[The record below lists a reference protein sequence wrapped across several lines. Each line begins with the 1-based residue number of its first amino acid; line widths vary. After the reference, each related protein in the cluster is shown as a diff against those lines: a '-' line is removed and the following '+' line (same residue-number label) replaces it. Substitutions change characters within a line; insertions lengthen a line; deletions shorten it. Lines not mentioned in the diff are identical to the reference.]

1 MTRQLASLLLILVS
15 GSALAQHPR
24 HLKRLPAPP
33 PERAERADRVEHVG
47 RIDMEGSKVT
57 GQHNSSGAVSL
68 YERKQLTERS
78 MIIKPDNFRAEIYDA
93 R

>member
-1 MTRQLASLLLILVS
+1 MTRLLASLLLL
-15 GSALAQHPR
+15 GSLSSLAQTPR
-24 HLKRLPAPP
+24 HPKRLPPP
-33 PERAERADRVEHVG
+33 PPVRVE
-47 RIDMEGSKVT
+47 RLDMEGSKVT

-78 MIIKPDNFRAEIYDA
+78 MIVKPDNFRAEIYDA

>member
-1 MTRQLASLLLILVS
+1 MTRLLASLLVL
-15 GSALAQHPR
+15 GSLSSLAQTPR
-24 HLKRLPAPP
+24 HTKRLPPP
-33 PERAERADRVEHVG
+33 PPVRVE

-78 MIIKPDNFRAEIYDA
+78 MIVKPDNFRAEIYEA